1 MKRKVRVSKTLSVI
15 LLSVALVL
23 CAWRIWYVNATA
35 YSFETQEYGIG
46 EWIPLNGDFFYSK
59 EENTNG
65 YSVRVREAEVVRYE
79 DFMQRFGKPVDYL
92 AENTQHD
99 VVLLTVD
106 FKNENNT
113 DGGVFIRDFNL
124 LNEAQSAYFN
134 KSEIYMKIA
143 NPDLNSK
150 ADGISVM
157 PGTEASLYMVYP
169 TSGRADGVTYLEE
182 QAGKEQIVMYLN
194 VSLYPVK
201 KCVHT
206 GATRW
211 GFAHA
216 APINEEDRTK
226 RFQMRFVLFFVL
238 QNHFFTI
245 CAASRASASMA
256 SKSPASRSP
265 PGTIQ
270 LPPQHSTF
278 GSARYSAAFCAL
290 IPPVGMNFMLP

>member
-1 MKRKVRVSKTLSVI
+1 MKRKIRVSKTLSVI

-79 DFMQRFGKPVDYL
+79 DFMQQFGKPVDYL

-143 NPDLNSK
+143 NRILTQK
-150 ADGISVM
+150 QM
-157 PGTEASLYMVYP
+157 ASL
-169 TSGRADGVTYLEE
+169 
-182 QAGKEQIVMYLN
+182 
-194 VSLYPVK
+194 
-201 KCVHT
+201 
-206 GATRW
+206 
-211 GFAHA
+211 
-216 APINEEDRTK
+216 
-226 RFQMRFVLFFVL
+226 
-238 QNHFFTI
+238 
-245 CAASRASASMA
+245 
-256 SKSPASRSP
+256 
-265 PGTIQ
+265 
-270 LPPQHSTF
+270 
-278 GSARYSAAFCAL
+278 
-290 IPPVGMNFMLP
+290 

>member
-1 MKRKVRVSKTLSVI
+1 MKRKIRVSKTRSVI

-150 ADGISVM
+150 AYGISVM
-157 PGTEASLYMVYP
+157 SGTEASLYMVYP
-169 TSGRADGVTYLEE
+169 TSSRADGVTYLEE

-201 KCVHT
+201 KCV
-206 GATRW
+206 R
-211 GFAHA
+211 
-216 APINEEDRTK
+216 
-226 RFQMRFVLFFVL
+226 MVLP
-238 QNHFFTI
+238 
-245 CAASRASASMA
+245 M
-256 SKSPASRSP
+256 P
-265 PGTIQ
+265 
-270 LPPQHSTF
+270 
-278 GSARYSAAFCAL
+278 
-290 IPPVGMNFMLP
+290 

>member
-1 MKRKVRVSKTLSVI
+1 MKRKIRVSKTLSVI

-157 PGTEASLYMVYP
+157 PGTEASLYTVSYTHLTLP
-169 TSGRADGVTYLEE
+169 TTERE
-182 QAGKEQIVMYLN
+182 
-194 VSLYPVK
+194 
-201 KCVHT
+201 
-206 GATRW
+206 
-211 GFAHA
+211 
-216 APINEEDRTK
+216 
-226 RFQMRFVLFFVL
+226 
-238 QNHFFTI
+238 
-245 CAASRASASMA
+245 
-256 SKSPASRSP
+256 
-265 PGTIQ
+265 
-270 LPPQHSTF
+270 
-278 GSARYSAAFCAL
+278 
-290 IPPVGMNFMLP
+290 

>member
-1 MKRKVRVSKTLSVI
+1 MKRKIRVSKTLSVI

-79 DFMQRFGKPVDYL
+79 DFMQ
-92 AENTQHD
+92 
-99 VVLLTVD
+99 
-106 FKNENNT
+106 
-113 DGGVFIRDFNL
+113 RDFNL

-201 KCVHT
+201 KCV
-206 GATRW
+206 R
-211 GFAHA
+211 
-216 APINEEDRTK
+216 
-226 RFQMRFVLFFVL
+226 MVLP
-238 QNHFFTI
+238 
-245 CAASRASASMA
+245 M
-256 SKSPASRSP
+256 P
-265 PGTIQ
+265 
-270 LPPQHSTF
+270 
-278 GSARYSAAFCAL
+278 
-290 IPPVGMNFMLP
+290 

>member
-1 MKRKVRVSKTLSVI
+1 MKRKIRVSKTLSVI

-99 VVLLTVD
+99 VILLTVD

-169 TSGRADGVTYLEE
+169 TSSRADGVTYLEE

-201 KCVHT
+201 KCV
-206 GATRW
+206 R
-211 GFAHA
+211 
-216 APINEEDRTK
+216 
-226 RFQMRFVLFFVL
+226 MVLP
-238 QNHFFTI
+238 
-245 CAASRASASMA
+245 M
-256 SKSPASRSP
+256 P
-265 PGTIQ
+265 
-270 LPPQHSTF
+270 
-278 GSARYSAAFCAL
+278 
-290 IPPVGMNFMLP
+290 

>member
-1 MKRKVRVSKTLSVI
+1 MKRKIRVSKTLSVI

-106 FKNENNT
+106 FKNETNT

-150 ADGISVM
+150 ALPSYCSELSISFHS
-157 PGTEASLYMVYP
+157 P
-169 TSGRADGVTYLEE
+169 
-182 QAGKEQIVMYLN
+182 
-194 VSLYPVK
+194 
-201 KCVHT
+201 
-206 GATRW
+206 
-211 GFAHA
+211 F
-216 APINEEDRTK
+216 
-226 RFQMRFVLFFVL
+226 
-238 QNHFFTI
+238 
-245 CAASRASASMA
+245 
-256 SKSPASRSP
+256 SK
-265 PGTIQ
+265 
-270 LPPQHSTF
+270 
-278 GSARYSAAFCAL
+278 
-290 IPPVGMNFMLP
+290 

>member
-1 MKRKVRVSKTLSVI
+1 MKRKIRVSKTLSVI

-92 AENTQHD
+92 AENT
-99 VVLLTVD
+99 
-106 FKNENNT
+106 T

-201 KCVHT
+201 KCV
-206 GATRW
+206 R
-211 GFAHA
+211 
-216 APINEEDRTK
+216 
-226 RFQMRFVLFFVL
+226 MVLP
-238 QNHFFTI
+238 
-245 CAASRASASMA
+245 M
-256 SKSPASRSP
+256 P
-265 PGTIQ
+265 
-270 LPPQHSTF
+270 
-278 GSARYSAAFCAL
+278 
-290 IPPVGMNFMLP
+290 

>member
-1 MKRKVRVSKTLSVI
+1 MH
-15 LLSVALVL
+15 

-169 TSGRADGVTYLEE
+169 TSSRADGVTYLEE

-201 KCVHT
+201 KCV
-206 GATRW
+206 R
-211 GFAHA
+211 
-216 APINEEDRTK
+216 
-226 RFQMRFVLFFVL
+226 MVLP
-238 QNHFFTI
+238 
-245 CAASRASASMA
+245 M
-256 SKSPASRSP
+256 P
-265 PGTIQ
+265 
-270 LPPQHSTF
+270 
-278 GSARYSAAFCAL
+278 
-290 IPPVGMNFMLP
+290 

>member
-1 MKRKVRVSKTLSVI
+1 MKRKIRVSKTLSVI

-134 KSEIYMKIA
+134 KS
-143 NPDLNSK
+143 
-150 ADGISVM
+150 DGISVM

-169 TSGRADGVTYLEE
+169 TSSRADGVTYLEE

-201 KCVHT
+201 KCV
-206 GATRW
+206 R
-211 GFAHA
+211 
-216 APINEEDRTK
+216 
-226 RFQMRFVLFFVL
+226 MVLP
-238 QNHFFTI
+238 
-245 CAASRASASMA
+245 M
-256 SKSPASRSP
+256 P
-265 PGTIQ
+265 
-270 LPPQHSTF
+270 
-278 GSARYSAAFCAL
+278 
-290 IPPVGMNFMLP
+290 

>member
-1 MKRKVRVSKTLSVI
+1 MKRKIRVSKTRSVI

-106 FKNENNT
+106 FKNETNT
-113 DGGVFIRDFNL
+113 DG
-124 LNEAQSAYFN
+124 
-134 KSEIYMKIA
+134 
-143 NPDLNSK
+143 
-150 ADGISVM
+150 GISVM

-169 TSGRADGVTYLEE
+169 TSSRADGVTYLEE

-201 KCVHT
+201 KCV
-206 GATRW
+206 R
-211 GFAHA
+211 
-216 APINEEDRTK
+216 
-226 RFQMRFVLFFVL
+226 MVLP
-238 QNHFFTI
+238 
-245 CAASRASASMA
+245 M
-256 SKSPASRSP
+256 P
-265 PGTIQ
+265 
-270 LPPQHSTF
+270 
-278 GSARYSAAFCAL
+278 
-290 IPPVGMNFMLP
+290 

>member
-1 MKRKVRVSKTLSVI
+1 MKRKIRVSKTLSVI

-79 DFMQRFGKPVDYL
+79 DFMQQFGKPVDYL

-106 FKNENNT
+106 FKN
-113 DGGVFIRDFNL
+113 
-124 LNEAQSAYFN
+124 
-134 KSEIYMKIA
+134 EIYMKIA

-201 KCVHT
+201 KCV
-206 GATRW
+206 R
-211 GFAHA
+211 
-216 APINEEDRTK
+216 
-226 RFQMRFVLFFVL
+226 MVLP
-238 QNHFFTI
+238 
-245 CAASRASASMA
+245 M
-256 SKSPASRSP
+256 P
-265 PGTIQ
+265 
-270 LPPQHSTF
+270 
-278 GSARYSAAFCAL
+278 
-290 IPPVGMNFMLP
+290 

>member
-1 MKRKVRVSKTLSVI
+1 MKRKIRVSKTLSVI

-35 YSFETQEYGIG
+35 YS
-46 EWIPLNGDFFYSK
+46 FFYSK

-201 KCVHT
+201 KCV
-206 GATRW
+206 R
-211 GFAHA
+211 
-216 APINEEDRTK
+216 
-226 RFQMRFVLFFVL
+226 MVLP
-238 QNHFFTI
+238 
-245 CAASRASASMA
+245 M
-256 SKSPASRSP
+256 P
-265 PGTIQ
+265 
-270 LPPQHSTF
+270 
-278 GSARYSAAFCAL
+278 
-290 IPPVGMNFMLP
+290 